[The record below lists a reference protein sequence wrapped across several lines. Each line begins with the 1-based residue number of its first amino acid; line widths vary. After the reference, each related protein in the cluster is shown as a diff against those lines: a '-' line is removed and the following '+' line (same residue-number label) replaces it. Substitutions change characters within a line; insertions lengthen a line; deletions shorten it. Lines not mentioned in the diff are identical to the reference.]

1 MKSDSVLGE
10 SLTHHVTHGWIII
23 GSWMD
28 HGPIR
33 CIELLNAILAIASTM
48 VVQCKA
54 HIEVLFKMNS
64 STHAWHH
71 SMIIAI
77 GTSTYRLQRQTLSR
91 LLGL

>member
-1 MKSDSVLGE
+1 MSCMDGS
-10 SLTHHVTHGWIII
+10 SLDHGWIIGWI
-23 GSWMD
+23 MVRSD
-28 HGPIR
+28 R

>member
-23 GSWMD
+23 GWIIGWIMV
-28 HGPIR
+28 R
-33 CIELLNAILAIASTM
+33 CIELLNAILAIALTM